1 MPLPLSVLDFAS
13 VRSGKTVG
21 EAFQESVELAQA
33 AERLGYERVWY
44 TEHHNM
50 SSIASAAPAVLI
62 AHIAAQTESIRLGSG
77 GVMLPNHA
85 PLIIAEQFG
94 TLAELHPGRID
105 LGLGRAP
112 DTDQAAVRAMRRD
125 PRAAEEFP
133 QDVKE
138 LQAFLRDESVV
149 PGLRAVPGAGT
160 NVPLYILGSSM
171 FGATL
176 AAAYGLPYSFASHFA
191 PEALEQATQAYRAQF
206 QPSEVLDE
214 PYVIAAVNVVGRDDP
229 DDAAQELEWYRRS
242 RVRQMAGRGRELS
255 EEELDL
261 VMHSPAGQQILN
273 MIRYTAVGDGAQ
285 VKQYVED
292 FAARASADEIM
303 VAPVGSTSEGAID
316 SLRVLR
322 EAWGR

>member
-112 DTDQAAVRAMRRD
+112 GTDQAAVRAMRRD

-191 PEALEQATQAYRAQF
+191 PEALEQATQTYRAQF

>member
-1 MPLPLSVLDFAS
+1 M
-13 VRSGKTVG
+13 
-21 EAFQESVELAQA
+21 
-33 AERLGYERVWY
+33 
-44 TEHHNM
+44 
-50 SSIASAAPAVLI
+50 
-62 AHIAAQTESIRLGSG
+62 
-77 GVMLPNHA
+77 
-85 PLIIAEQFG
+85 
-94 TLAELHPGRID
+94 
-105 LGLGRAP
+105 
-112 DTDQAAVRAMRRD
+112 
-125 PRAAEEFP
+125 
-133 QDVKE
+133 
-138 LQAFLRDESVV
+138 
-149 PGLRAVPGAGT
+149 
-160 NVPLYILGSSM
+160 
-171 FGATL
+171 
-176 AAAYGLPYSFASHFA
+176 
-191 PEALEQATQAYRAQF
+191 
-206 QPSEVLDE
+206 
-214 PYVIAAVNVVGRDDP
+214 IAAVNVVGRDDP